1 MALTVITEAE
11 EVTQVIAA
19 VKDTSDGTVVVWGS
33 RGREKMEFYLY
44 TLKKKDLIDW
54 KFLFFLDS
62 ISYCI
67 LILKCSNL
75 PMRGSYLPWILSHL
89 LFYHAS
95 SDVLCVKATTNEI
108 HSKRLGVSKDTRL
121 NWAASSNKCT

>member
-44 TLKKKDLIDW
+44 TLKTKI
-54 KFLFFLDS
+54 
-62 ISYCI
+62 
-67 LILKCSNL
+67 
-75 PMRGSYLPWILSHL
+75 
-89 LFYHAS
+89 
-95 SDVLCVKATTNEI
+95 
-108 HSKRLGVSKDTRL
+108 
-121 NWAASSNKCT
+121 